1 MEVTVDAV
9 QLLGGAGY
17 TRDFPRTHD
26 ARRQDHPDLRGHQPD
41 PASSHEPC
49 AAEVTF
55 LRRLIVVLS
64 AVLLIAACGS
74 DPEPPR
80 PPDQAAGQVYVN
92 LGDSYASGTGAFP
105 LQEGSPFLC
114 FRSQHNFARIVAERT
129 GRALTDVSCAGA
141 TTDNMT
147 TAQYDG
153 VPPQLDALSDR
164 TELVTMMLGGNDNG
178 TFGRSISV
186 WRCRPARPK
195 GLAVHRRSWRRVAR
209 PDREAYYPALV
220 DALRSI
226 REHAPRARVLIVGYP
241 WIMPPEK
248 GCFPDIPDRGGDVP
262 LLREIQTSL
271 NAVVER
277 AAKRTG
283 VTFCRHVAGF
293 GRTRCL

>member
-1 MEVTVDAV
+1 
-9 QLLGGAGY
+9 
-17 TRDFPRTHD
+17 
-26 ARRQDHPDLRGHQPD
+26 
-41 PASSHEPC
+41 
-49 AAEVTF
+49 VTF

-80 PPDQAAGQVYVN
+80 PPDQAAGQVYIN
-92 LGDSYASGTGAFP
+92 LGDSYASGTGVLP

-186 WRCRPARPK
+186 CGDVGRLVPK
-195 GLAVHRRSWRRVAR
+195 GSPCTDGPGAELLDPIEKRT
-209 PDREAYYPALV
+209 YPALV

-248 GCFPDIPDRGGDVP
+248 GCFPDIPIAVEDVP

-283 VTFCRHVAGF
+283 VTFVDMSRVSAGHDACKPERVRWIEPQDNRSAAASLV
-293 GRTRCL
+293 GGLHPNAAGQRAIAEQVLAALN